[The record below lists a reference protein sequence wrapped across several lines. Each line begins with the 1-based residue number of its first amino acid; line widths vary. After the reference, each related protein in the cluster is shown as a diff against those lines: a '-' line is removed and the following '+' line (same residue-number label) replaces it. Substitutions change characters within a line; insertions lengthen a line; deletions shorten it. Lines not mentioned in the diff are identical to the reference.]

1 MMDMPTSHSS
11 EIEEVL
17 AATSARAF
25 FGPNKKRAAI
35 KYRRLARA
43 LHPDMGG
50 DETAMAKLNALWGEY
65 DGGVATSG
73 KRKPSEVTRS
83 RAYVVLSEDGH
94 WLVVER
100 KSGGT
105 VPDTHY
111 HDISDLVEG
120 TPVCTLKWT
129 GSVVIAQSDGAH
141 VAFRCEYPETVKD
154 DLIMLSSLQE
164 HLHDGV
170 LHPADLAWI
179 TKRVLFLCAAMRKKG
194 LWLVGDA
201 ADCIG
206 IAPSTHMLCLV
217 TPWLLSD
224 PPDLSVRHQREVLKD
239 YLSCAKPMIGDDLK
253 SQRIRKFIE
262 GALVDNVTEFSAL
275 LAEFNELLVELFD
288 GFHFHKME
296 VKL

>member
-65 DGGVATSG
+65 DGGVAVSG
-73 KRKPSEVTRS
+73 KRKPTEVTRS
-83 RAYVVLSEDGH
+83 RAYVVLAEDSH

-105 VPDTHY
+105 VPSVRH
-111 HDISDLVEG
+111 HDIADLVEG

-129 GSVVIAQSDGAH
+129 DSVVVAQSDGGH
-141 VAFRCEYPETVKD
+141 VAFKCDYPETVKD
-154 DLIMLSSLQE
+154 DLIMHSSLQE

-179 TKRVLFLCAAMRKKG
+179 TKRMLFLCAAMRKRG
-194 LWLVGDA
+194 VRLAGDVSG
-201 ADCIG
+201 CVG

-217 TPWLLSD
+217 TPWLLLD
-224 PPDLSVRHQREVLKD
+224 ATDASVRSQREALRG
-239 YLSCAKPMIGDDLK
+239 YLSCVRPMTGDDAK
-253 SQRIRKFIE
+253 SQRICKFIE
-262 GALVDNVTEFSAL
+262 GVLVDNVTEFSAL
-275 LAEFNELLVELFD
+275 LTEFNELLVELFD

-296 VKL
+296 VEL

>member
-1 MMDMPTSHSS
+1 MDMPTSHSN

-17 AATSARAF
+17 AATSAGAF

-43 LHPDMGG
+43 LHPDVGG

-65 DGGVATSG
+65 VGGVATSG
-73 KRKPSEVTRS
+73 KRKPAEVTRS

-111 HDISDLVEG
+111 HDLTGIVEG

-141 VAFRCEYPETVKD
+141 VAFRCEYPDTVKD
-154 DLIMLSSLQE
+154 DLIMLSSLHG

-170 LHPADLAWI
+170 LRPADLAWI
-179 TKRVLFLCAAMRKKG
+179 TKRMLFLCAAMRKKG
-194 LWLVGDA
+194 LRLAGDA

-224 PPDLSVRHQREVLKD
+224 SPDLSVKPQRGVLKD
-239 YLSCAKPMIGDDLK
+239 YLSCVKPMIGDDFK

-262 GALVDNVTEFSAL
+262 GTLVDGVTEFSAL
-275 LAEFNELLVELFD
+275 LTEFNELLVELFD

-296 VKL
+296 VEL

>member
-65 DGGVATSG
+65 NGGVATSG

-105 VPDTHY
+105 VPDTHHY
-111 HDISDLVEG
+111 DISDLVEG

-217 TPWLLSD
+217 TPWLLSY
-224 PPDLSVRHQREVLKD
+224 PPDLSVKHQREVLKD
-239 YLSCAKPMIGDDLK
+239 YLSCVKPMIGDDLK

-296 VKL
+296 VEL